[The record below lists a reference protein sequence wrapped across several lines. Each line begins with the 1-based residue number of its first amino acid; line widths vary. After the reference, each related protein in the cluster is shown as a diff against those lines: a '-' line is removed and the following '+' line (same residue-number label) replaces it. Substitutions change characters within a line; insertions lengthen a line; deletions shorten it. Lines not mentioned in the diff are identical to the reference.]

1 MVYFLNK
8 VQYYIEN
15 AELRGIPSA
24 FFTESAQG
32 FLRWFSIFGPTIGIE
47 MFVRIVVLLFLLVGF
62 QAQAKSRWLSY
73 EIIGSDTLNRIDTL
87 GQKQGFWKF
96 WDNNMSLVLTC
107 YYENDSPV
115 GKQTY
120 YQKNKTILELEP
132 VLGKE
137 EVSWKY
143 YGSGKLV
150 QGKLKKGKKRFEFVN
165 VKGQKLSTS
174 EIRILTDLME
184 LDASFSG
191 GYYELFR
198 YFKSHIKYP
207 PSRDPKKEGIVEIT
221 FLVKETGEIS
231 DVRLISGF
239 DVDCN
244 EAALE
249 CVKNMPR
256 WRPATKMG
264 YAFESMVKVP
274 VQFKQL

>member
-1 MVYFLNK
+1 MLD
-8 VQYYIEN
+8 
-15 AELRGIPSA
+15 
-24 FFTESAQG
+24 G
-32 FLRWFSIFGPTIGIE
+32 FLFLAPACPIIMQNRIFL
-47 MFVRIVVLLFLLVGF
+47 FLLLFLAF
-62 QAQAKSRWLSY
+62 QVRAKSRWLSY
-73 EIIGSDTLNRIDTL
+73 EVIGTDTINRIDTL
-87 GQKQGFWKF
+87 GQKQGFWKY

-107 YYENDSPV
+107 HYENDSPV

-120 YQKNKTILELEP
+120 YQRNKTILELEP

-150 QGKLKKGKKRFEFVN
+150 QGKIRKGKKFEFVN
-165 VKGQKLSTS
+165 VKGQKLSRS

-184 LDASFSG
+184 LDASFCG

-207 PSRDPKKEGIVEIT
+207 PSRDPRKKEGIVEIT

-249 CVKNMPR
+249 CVKKMPR